1 MSDYRSDEAYSQQLA
16 ARLVEFV
23 HPLLE
28 RLDKQVDKRL
38 VRTFLLTLQAI
49 ITFRHSQ
56 YGLLLSELGAYVLS
70 PGQAPAGTK
79 RVSNLLRS
87 KKWKAQEIETYL
99 WEQADARLTA
109 HQDEDK
115 PPLVVWDE
123 SVVEKAE
130 TLASEDLGAVRS
142 RRAALLKRVRPGFFF
157 NPPGG
162 RPVLVPGMEWLTLL
176 LLLPELPPLVAT
188 RRWWTTRGPHASC
201 RQDEQEALLEHC
213 VGLWGRRVIHVWDRG
228 FASRLWLE
236 QVLRHKVRFILR
248 WPKRYNLLNAQGLKV
263 NAWKVTR
270 GKRSMDSRLI
280 WDARRRC
287 WRKTGLIFAPV
298 RHPAHEA
305 PLWLVVARP
314 GKGREPWYL
323 LTNEPL
329 ATVEDAW
336 RIVLAYARR
345 WQVEMTYRYAKTEL
359 AIQSPRLWFWHNRL
373 KFMMMVALVYAFLLS
388 LILPDAIPLRETLL
402 RRWCH
407 RTGKRYRTAAIPL
420 YRLRSALSRLW
431 LAYPP
436 DPLRLWE
443 TPG

>member
-38 VRTFLLTLQAI
+38 VRTFLLTWQAI

-228 FASRLWLE
+228 LASR
-236 QVLRHKVRFILR
+236 
-248 WPKRYNLLNAQGLKV
+248 P
-263 NAWKVTR
+263 
-270 GKRSMDSRLI
+270 
-280 WDARRRC
+280 
-287 WRKTGLIFAPV
+287 
-298 RHPAHEA
+298 
-305 PLWLVVARP
+305 
-314 GKGREPWYL
+314 
-323 LTNEPL
+323 
-329 ATVEDAW
+329 
-336 RIVLAYARR
+336 
-345 WQVEMTYRYAKTEL
+345 
-359 AIQSPRLWFWHNRL
+359 
-373 KFMMMVALVYAFLLS
+373 
-388 LILPDAIPLRETLL
+388 
-402 RRWCH
+402 
-407 RTGKRYRTAAIPL
+407 
-420 YRLRSALSRLW
+420 W

-436 DPLRLWE
+436 DPLPFWQ

>member
-70 PGQAPAGTK
+70 PGQAPAGT
-79 RVSNLLRS
+79 
-87 KKWKAQEIETYL
+87 
-99 WEQADARLTA
+99 
-109 HQDEDK
+109 
-115 PPLVVWDE
+115 
-123 SVVEKAE
+123 
-130 TLASEDLGAVRS
+130 
-142 RRAALLKRVRPGFFF
+142 KRVRPGFFF

-298 RHPAHEA
+298 RHPAHVT